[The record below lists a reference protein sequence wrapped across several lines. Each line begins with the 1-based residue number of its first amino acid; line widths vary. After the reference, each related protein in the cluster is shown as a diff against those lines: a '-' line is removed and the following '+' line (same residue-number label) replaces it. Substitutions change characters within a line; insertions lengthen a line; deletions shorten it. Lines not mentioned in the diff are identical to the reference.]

1 MGIEEKLKN
10 KYGGI
15 NMQSLPI
22 KNALL
27 NKIVICG
34 NSKDCYVEIKTK
46 SPDTKISFDMRDPQ
60 VIMNIQGK
68 IESKTFSQG
77 DSYLGIMYLPIEDL
91 NIEVEIDF
99 PGEDEEWL
107 KSMEGF
113 ADGKP
118 VSLGWTI
125 YYVDIVLRS
134 ADTI

>member
-1 MGIEEKLKN
+1 M
-10 KYGGI
+10 
-15 NMQSLPI
+15 
-22 KNALL
+22 
-27 NKIVICG
+27 
-34 NSKDCYVEIKTK
+34 EIKTK